1 MNYNI
6 FKIIIDIIIIINII
20 IINVKNKN
28 RILFYLL
35 SREIISNKF
44 L

>member
-28 RILFYLL
+28 RILF
-35 SREIISNKF
+35 
-44 L
+44 